1 MKRAVVLSGGGSRG
15 GYEVGVWKA
24 MNELGLDY
32 QIVTGTSVGSL
43 NGLMMVQGDYNKA
56 EHMWLELTPEQV
68 MAEAPE
74 NFFAPGQVFS
84 FLRQSVFRG
93 GADVAPLEE
102 TLKKVIDLERFYA
115 SPVDFG
121 LVTVEYP
128 SFRPV
133 LLKKADIP
141 PEKLCDYLMASAA
154 CFPAFQV
161 RKIDDGRYVDGGY
174 FDNVPINLAVDMG
187 AEEIIAVELQDINL
201 VKPVRNREVRITRIG
216 RKRRSALGPILVFD
230 PAQTRKNILWGY
242 LDAMKA
248 FERLEG
254 EEYHLERGTVR
265 RMIQDNSAEF
275 VRGMRCY
282 VTGNHGR
289 LMLFDHVAVMAHVRH
304 ALGKYLD
311 SDGKPN
317 LKRALLRSAEYAA
330 EALQLETDEIYS
342 YESFHRQ
349 LRQKYEQTAPL
360 PGRIR
365 RLITD
370 SALTA
375 AQKFERIGRM
385 RRPEVFR
392 YICERL
398 ADYRA
403 GRLSALELE
412 SIALMFPRWLLGAI
426 YYEAAFGNAD
436 KFQ

>member
-1 MKRAVVLSGGGSRG
+1 
-15 GYEVGVWKA
+15 
-24 MNELGLDY
+24 
-32 QIVTGTSVGSL
+32 
-43 NGLMMVQGDYNKA
+43 
-56 EHMWLELTPEQV
+56 
-68 MAEAPE
+68 
-74 NFFAPGQVFS
+74 
-84 FLRQSVFRG
+84 
-93 GADVAPLEE
+93 
-102 TLKKVIDLERFYA
+102 
-115 SPVDFG
+115 
-121 LVTVEYP
+121 
-128 SFRPV
+128 
-133 LLKKADIP
+133 
-141 PEKLCDYLMASAA
+141 
-154 CFPAFQV
+154 
-161 RKIDDGRYVDGGY
+161 
-174 FDNVPINLAVDMG
+174 
-187 AEEIIAVELQDINL
+187 
-201 VKPVRNREVRITRIG
+201 
-216 RKRRSALGPILVFD
+216 
-230 PAQTRKNILWGY
+230 
-242 LDAMKA
+242 
-248 FERLEG
+248 
-254 EEYHLERGTVR
+254 
-265 RMIQDNSAEF
+265 MIQDNSAEF